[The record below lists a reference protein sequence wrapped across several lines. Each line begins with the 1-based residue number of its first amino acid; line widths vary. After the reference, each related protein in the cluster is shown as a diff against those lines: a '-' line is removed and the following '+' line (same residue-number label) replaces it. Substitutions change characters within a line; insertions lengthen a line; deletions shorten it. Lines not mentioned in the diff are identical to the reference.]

1 MLFYCKQS
9 RTAGTGQVKGL
20 WGKTV
25 GYDKLMKV
33 LIEYKMLLIQ
43 VHDNDNLGK
52 LGKLQGTFSRFLTAI
67 RA

>member
-9 RTAGTGQVKGL
+9 KTAVTGQVKGL

-25 GYDKLMKV
+25 GYNKLMKV

-43 VHDNDNLGK
+43 VHDNDK
-52 LGKLQGTFSRFLTAI
+52 HWEI
-67 RA
+67 RKTSGHFQ